1 MLGSNAMFPRLCF
14 RFPQRLHRP
23 RAFFSHSAL
32 PVHWYTELGARP
44 HGITTVVSTQ
54 PVHTQ
59 QQQRRI
65 MPTPEEVVTA
75 FCKAADAND
84 LDGML
89 ALW

>member
-1 MLGSNAMFPRLCF
+1 MQCFPVFVSGF
-14 RFPQRLHRP
+14 RSGCIGPAH
-23 RAFFSHSAL
+23 FFLTL
-32 PVHWYTELGARP
+32 PCDPELAGAR